1 MYTLIL
7 VLLIVDAIIL
17 SAVVLLQAGQGGG
30 LATMGGAGTETVLGG
45 RQAVTILTKMSWWCG
60 GLFLGLSLLLSVMHR
75 SAGASDLQQ
84 QIRQAAPPAAQSPSG
99 PSPLQGLTP
108 APGTAAPA
116 APTTGSAAPAPTGA
130 APAPAGAAPAPATT
144 APAK

>member
-7 VLLIVDAIIL
+7 VLLIIDALVL

-30 LATMGGAGTETVLGG
+30 LATMGGSGTENVLGG

-60 GLFLGLSLLLSVMHR
+60 GLFLAFSLLLSVMHR

-84 QIRQAAPPAAQSPSG
+84 QIRQAAPPSAQSPSG

-108 APGTAAPA
+108 AP
-116 APTTGSAAPAPTGA
+116 TTPGAAAPAPTGTAPAPATGA
-130 APAPAGAAPAPATT
+130 APAPATPAPA
-144 APAK
+144 K